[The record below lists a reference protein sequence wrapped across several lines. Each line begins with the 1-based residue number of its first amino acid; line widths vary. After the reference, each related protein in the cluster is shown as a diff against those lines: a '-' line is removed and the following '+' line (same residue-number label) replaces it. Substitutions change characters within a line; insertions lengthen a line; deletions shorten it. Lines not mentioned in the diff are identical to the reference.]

1 MGFFDIL
8 AERAAKER
16 EWLDGLKVG
25 DQVVINWSFSHSL
38 QTVTHCTPTEI
49 HVGGT
54 KYRRK
59 SGFVVGHSRGSI
71 SMPTPEIVESI
82 EKESLVGRV
91 ANMRWDYVR
100 SLSVDQLRRI
110 AAILDEA
117 ADSAPAKP
125 AGS

>member
-1 MGFFDIL
+1 
-8 AERAAKER
+8 
-16 EWLDGLKVG
+16 
-25 DQVVINWSFSHSL
+25 
-38 QTVTHCTPTEI
+38 
-49 HVGGT
+49 
-54 KYRRK
+54 
-59 SGFVVGHSRGSI
+59 
-71 SMPTPEIVESI
+71 MPTPEIVESI